1 MKIIT
6 VEEHFTTPEAAKII
20 TDYKATLPNQDK
32 IKADDAAMT
41 AGMVAAAPNVE
52 EMIDVDQLRIDYMD
66 KNHIDMQVVSAA
78 GITPQ
83 LLPDNLSIDAC
94 RDLNDA
100 LAKHIANHPDR
111 FVGFAT
117 LPANNPAAAATE
129 LNRAVTE
136 LGLKGALFSGTING
150 EFLSEAR
157 FFPIFEM
164 AAKLDVPLYIHPGY
178 PTEEETNVLYKSDS
192 YNDAVKSILSTPG
205 FGWHM
210 EAGIQIIRL
219 IFSGIFDKL
228 PNLKLISGHWGEFVP
243 TFLNRLDE
251 MTAPVATG
259 LKKSFS
265 EYYRNNIYITPS
277 GIFEYDQMLFSL
289 NRVGADHILWS
300 EDYPFVKSNHAGQF
314 LEEAPISPESKEK
327 IAHENVEKLLHLD

>member
-20 TDYKATLPNQDK
+20 ADYKATLPNQDK

-150 EFLSEAR
+150 EF
-157 FFPIFEM
+157 
-164 AAKLDVPLYIHPGY
+164 
-178 PTEEETNVLYKSDS
+178 
-192 YNDAVKSILSTPG
+192 
-205 FGWHM
+205 
-210 EAGIQIIRL
+210 
-219 IFSGIFDKL
+219 
-228 PNLKLISGHWGEFVP
+228 
-243 TFLNRLDE
+243 
-251 MTAPVATG
+251 
-259 LKKSFS
+259 
-265 EYYRNNIYITPS
+265 
-277 GIFEYDQMLFSL
+277 
-289 NRVGADHILWS
+289 
-300 EDYPFVKSNHAGQF
+300 
-314 LEEAPISPESKEK
+314 
-327 IAHENVEKLLHLD
+327 